1 MPPVHLDVNSANG
14 MVLCCIMGRLVNV
27 PKPLIE
33 FAARFVLR
41 RGDDI
46 ETILFSPQPF
56 TQGEVYIVCKN
67 EVGSAAELLVDAYSG
82 YASDTRLFCLR
93 RKELWEP
100 ASTHWF
106 VPSGG
111 TCFPNPAYAMRTCGV
126 ILHGVD
132 LRDEIPLPDQPKRF
146 LQAHI
151 EGCRFYVR
159 NHQILKRLA
168 LQDYAELIARL
179 EAQFKY
185 LMASTVVIKTS
196 KGFLEAE
203 LAGLFSRE
211 FAGSAVLQIWNEF
224 RRSVL
229 EKVPTKS
236 AAFEAVWIFECFLRE
251 LHRIAA

>member
-1 MPPVHLDVNSANG
+1 M
-14 MVLCCIMGRLVNV
+14 
-27 PKPLIE
+27 
-33 FAARFVLR
+33 
-41 RGDDI
+41 
-46 ETILFSPQPF
+46 
-56 TQGEVYIVCKN
+56 
-67 EVGSAAELLVDAYSG
+67 
-82 YASDTRLFCLR
+82 
-93 RKELWEP
+93 
-100 ASTHWF
+100 
-106 VPSGG
+106 
-111 TCFPNPAYAMRTCGV
+111 
-126 ILHGVD
+126 
-132 LRDEIPLPDQPKRF
+132 
-146 LQAHI
+146 
-151 EGCRFYVR
+151 
-159 NHQILKRLA
+159 A

-229 EKVPTKS
+229 EQVPTKS